1 MTRCRQT
8 FAQLCLA
15 TTLLVPCAE
24 AVAAPRVVIITPH
37 NEAIR
42 QEFGR
47 AFADWHE
54 REHGE
59 RAEVEWREMGGTS
72 ASLRFVQS
80 EYSQKSAGIG
90 IDLFFG
96 GGLEPF
102 LFLADKGL
110 SIPHTPPPAILDAI
124 PSHVTGVEL
133 YAPDH
138 RWFGAAVSS
147 FGILQN
153 LRVEEMTG
161 LPLVQRW
168 EDLARPE
175 LIGWVAAG
183 DPRNSGTM
191 NVMFESFLQ
200 AYGWERGW
208 QILHQLGGNI
218 RDFDRISASTARS
231 TALGKTAYAFAIDF
245 YGFTQVAAIGR
256 TNLTF
261 VLPEDFT
268 AINPDGIALLRGAP
282 NESTARRFIDFT
294 LGEPG
299 QKLWFLPKGHPEG
312 AQLSSIERM
321 SIRPDFYDRFAAES
335 NIQFSPFKLKQGFIY
350 DAELGRDRREVV
362 AALVGALLVDTHDDL
377 KKTWRKLVEEQLP
390 AGRLAE
396 LGRPPLTA
404 EEALDLARGDWKEP
418 AVRNARKTEW
428 QTWAAAKYRRLRR

>member
-1 MTRCRQT
+1 MLRR
-8 FAQLCLA
+8 FALLSRSLFSGLLLA
-15 TTLLVPCAE
+15 GVATS
-24 AVAAPRVVIITPH
+24 VAAPRVVIITPH

-47 AFADWHE
+47 AFAGWHE

-59 RAEVEWREMGGTS
+59 RADVEWREMGGTS

-80 EYSQKSAGIG
+80 EFAQKPDGIG

-102 LFLADKGL
+102 LFLADKSL
-110 SIPHTPPPAILDAI
+110 SAPHTPPSDILGAI
-124 PSHVTGVEL
+124 PPQVTGVEL
-133 YAPDH
+133 YAADH

-153 LRVEEMTG
+153 LRVQERTG
-161 LPLVQRW
+161 LPLVRRW
-168 EDLARPE
+168 EDLAEPE
-175 LIGWVAAG
+175 LAGWVAAG

-200 AYGWERGW
+200 AYGWEKGW
-208 QILHQLGGNI
+208 EILHRLGGNI
-218 RDFDRISASTARS
+218 REFDRIAAGTARS
-231 TALGKTAYAFAIDF
+231 TTLGQTAYAFAIDF

-261 VLPEDFT
+261 LLPEDFT
-268 AINPDGIALLRGAP
+268 AINPDGIALLKGAP
-282 NESTARRFIDFT
+282 NETVARRFIDFT

-312 AQLSSIERM
+312 PQRSSIERM
-321 SIRPDFYDRFAAES
+321 SIRPDFYARFAGES
-335 NIQFSPFKLKQGFIY
+335 NIQFSPFKLRQSFIY
-350 DAELGRDRREVV
+350 DAALGRDRREVV

-377 KKTWRKLVEEQLP
+377 KETWRILKERHRHGTVPVEFGQ
-390 AGRLAE
+390 
-396 LGRPPLTA
+396 PPITA
-404 EEALDLARGDWKEP
+404 AEALELARTAWKDP
-418 AVRNARKTEW
+418 ALRNAKKTEW
-428 QTWAAAKYRRLRR
+428 QTWAAEKYRRLRR